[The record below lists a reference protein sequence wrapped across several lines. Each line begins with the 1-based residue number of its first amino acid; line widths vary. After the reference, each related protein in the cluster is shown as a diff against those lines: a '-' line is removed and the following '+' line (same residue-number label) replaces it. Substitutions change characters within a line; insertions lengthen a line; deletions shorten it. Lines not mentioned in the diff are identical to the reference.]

1 VPVVYYCALCRGGGG
16 AGPAYPVEW
25 PLSYTRTSAAA
36 HPGWLLDGRPD
47 GLSLDPAGTG
57 RATVHASYLHTH
69 WAGYPHLAARF
80 AEAVHAFAH
89 AAAWADARTA
99 AAQPQGMS

>member
-1 VPVVYYCALCRGGGG
+1 M
-16 AGPAYPVEW
+16 
-25 PLSYTRTSAAA
+25 
-36 HPGWLLDGRPD
+36 
-47 GLSLDPAGTG
+47 
-57 RATVHASYLHTH
+57 HASYLHTH